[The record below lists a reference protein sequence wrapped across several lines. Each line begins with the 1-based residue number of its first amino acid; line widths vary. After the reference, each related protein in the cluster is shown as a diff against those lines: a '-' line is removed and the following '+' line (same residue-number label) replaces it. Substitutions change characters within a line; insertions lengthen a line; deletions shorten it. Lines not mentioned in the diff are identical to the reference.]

1 MAQKIGIDS
10 TANPDDD
17 GTINPKQKKI
27 KSRTMINKGPLICCT
42 IDDEKCKI
50 VSEIIPLFNTKLIPR
65 AKPMIKDTPTKLE
78 APLTNA
84 STVPFYLNHIV
95 LFQQ

>member
-1 MAQKIGIDS
+1 M
-10 TANPDDD
+10 
-17 GTINPKQKKI
+17 
-27 KSRTMINKGPLICCT
+27 MNKGPLICCT

-84 STVPFYLNHIV
+84 STVPFRLTHIF
-95 LFQQ
+95 LFSNEHDDNGKD

>member
-1 MAQKIGIDS
+1 
-10 TANPDDD
+10 
-17 GTINPKQKKI
+17 
-27 KSRTMINKGPLICCT
+27 MINKGPLICCT

-78 APLTNA
+78 R
-84 STVPFYLNHIV
+84 H
-95 LFQQ
+95 